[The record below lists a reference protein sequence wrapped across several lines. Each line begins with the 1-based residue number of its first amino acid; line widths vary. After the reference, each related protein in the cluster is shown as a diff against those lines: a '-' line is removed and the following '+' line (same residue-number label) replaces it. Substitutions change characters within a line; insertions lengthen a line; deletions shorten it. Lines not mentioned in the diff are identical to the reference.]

1 MDNQSNQTALIAGG
15 AGFLGSHI
23 AKRFYSEGY
32 RVIVLDGLLDGSGGN
47 EKNLLPILG
56 DVRFVKLDIREAD
69 SIADLIQESH
79 IVVDCMAWTAHRKAL
94 LDPIYDLRLNAESHL
109 HLLKHLHSGQKVVY
123 LGSRS
128 QYGIPDVSV
137 INEETSMIPVDI
149 QGIHKLAAE
158 SYYRV
163 YSRLRNLNVISLRF
177 PNCFGEN
184 QPTQGEDVGLVGG
197 FIRDLLD
204 RKLVEVFGSRRRRA
218 LVYAPDLAEV
228 VLRLSRTTMSG
239 FSAFNIKGKDIHI
252 KSLVELLIELIG
264 HGAYQLTPLPAD
276 ITAID
281 VGNAVFDN
289 TKLGEVIEDI
299 PLTELR
305 EALTVTIKYFKE
317 KM

>member
-1 MDNQSNQTALIAGG
+1 MDKKSAQTVLIAGG

-23 AKRFYSEGY
+23 AKTFYREGY
-32 RVIVLDGLLDGSGGN
+32 KVIVLDGLLFGCGGHI
-47 EKNLLPILG
+47 EHLQPILDNIQFIHL
-56 DVRFVKLDIREAD
+56 DVRDID
-69 SIADLIQESH
+69 SIQE
-79 IVVDCMAWTAHRKAL
+79 IVRESDIVIDCMAWTSHLKAL
-94 LDPIYDLRLNAESHL
+94 TDPIYDLRLNAESHL
-109 HLLKHLHSGQKVVY
+109 YLLQCLHPVQKIIF

-128 QYGIPDVSV
+128 QYGTPDVSV

-158 SYYRV
+158 SYYRIF
-163 YSRLRNLNVISLRF
+163 SRIRNLNVISLRF

-184 QPTQGEDVGLVGG
+184 QPVVGEDVGLVGG

-204 RKLVEVFGSRRRRA
+204 KKIVEVFGSRRRRA

-228 VLRLSRTTMSG
+228 ILRLSRTSING

-264 HGAYQLTPLPAD
+264 HGTYQLTPLPAN

-289 TKLGEVIEDI
+289 TKLGEIIEEI
-299 PLTELR
+299 PLTDLR
-305 EALTVTIKYFKE
+305 EALAVTIKYFKE
-317 KM
+317 KK

>member
-1 MDNQSNQTALIAGG
+1 MKKNSIQTTLIAGG

-23 AKRFYSEGY
+23 TKSFYLAGY
-32 RVIVLDGLLDGSGGN
+32 KVIVVDGLLEGSGGRI
-47 EKNLLPILG
+47 EHLQPIL
-56 DVRFVKLDIREAD
+56 DNIQFINLDICDVD
-69 SIADLIQESH
+69 SIKEIVRESD
-79 IVVDCMAWTAHRKAL
+79 IVVDCIAWTSHLKAL
-94 LDPIYDLRLNAESHL
+94 TDPVYDLRLNAESHL
-109 HLLKHLHSGQKVVY
+109 HLLKYLHSGQKIIF

-128 QYGIPDVSV
+128 QYGTPDVSV

-163 YSRLRNLNVISLRF
+163 FSRIRNLNVTSLRF

-184 QPTQGEDVGLVGG
+184 QPVQGEDVGLVGG

-204 RKLVEVFGSRRRRA
+204 KKLVEVFGSRRRRA

-228 VLRLSRTTMSG
+228 VLRLSRTPISG

-264 HGAYQLTPLPAD
+264 HGTYQITPLPAN

-289 TKLGEVIEDI
+289 TKLGEIIEEI
-299 PLTELR
+299 PLTDLR

>member
-1 MDNQSNQTALIAGG
+1 MDNHSDQIVLIAGG

-23 AKRFYSEGY
+23 AKRFFYEGY
-32 RVIVLDGLLDGSGGN
+32 KVIVVDGMLDGSGGN
-47 EKNLLPILG
+47 EKNLHSIQN
-56 DVRFVKLDIREAD
+56 DIRFIKLDICDVE
-69 SIADLIQESH
+69 SIADLIRESNV
-79 IVVDCMAWTAHRKAL
+79 VVDCMAWTAHRKAL
-94 LDPIYDLRLNAESHL
+94 NDPIYGLRLNAESHL
-109 HLLKHLHSGQKVVY
+109 HLLKYLHSGQKVIY

-137 INEETSMIPVDI
+137 INEETSMVPVDV

-228 VLRLSRTTMSG
+228 VLRLSRTPISG

-264 HGAYQLTPLPAD
+264 YGAYQLTSLPAD

-289 TKLGEVIEDI
+289 TKLGEIIEEI
-299 PLTELR
+299 PLTDLQ

>member
-1 MDNQSNQTALIAGG
+1 MNKDTNQIALVVGG
-15 AGFLGSHI
+15 AGFLGCHI
-23 AKRFYSEGY
+23 AKSFYNAGLK
-32 RVIVLDGLLDGSGGN
+32 VIVVDGLLKGSGGRM
-47 EKNLLPILG
+47 EHLQPILNQIE
-56 DVRFVKLDIREAD
+56 FIELDISNVDKISDVIRR
-69 SIADLIQESH
+69 SH
-79 IVVDCMAWTAHRKAL
+79 IVVDCMAWTSHIKAL
-94 LDPIYDLRLNAESHL
+94 SDPVYDLRLNAESHL
-109 HLLKHLHSGQKVVY
+109 HLIKHLHSGQKIIY

-128 QYGIPDVSV
+128 QYGVPDVSV

-163 YSRLRNLNVISLRF
+163 YSRIRELNVISLRF

-184 QPTQGEDVGLVGG
+184 QPVQGEDVGLVGG

-204 RKLVEVFGSRRRRA
+204 KKLVEVFGSRRRRA

-228 VLRLSRTTMSG
+228 VLRLSRTTIRG

-264 HGAYQLTPLPAD
+264 HGAYQLTPLPAN

-289 TKLGEVIEDI
+289 TKLGEIIEDI
-299 PLTELR
+299 PLTDLR
-305 EALTVTIKYFKE
+305 EALMVTIKYFKE

>member
-1 MDNQSNQTALIAGG
+1 MNNTLELTALVAGG

-23 AKRFYSEGY
+23 AKSFLNAGCK
-32 RVIVLDGLLDGSGGN
+32 VIVVDGLLEGSGGRM
-47 EKNLLPILG
+47 EHLQPILN
-56 DVRFVKLDIREAD
+56 RIEFIESDIRDAD
-69 SIADLIQESH
+69 KISDVIRGSH
-79 IVVDCMAWTAHRKAL
+79 IVVDCMAWTSHLKAL
-94 LDPIYDLRLNAESHL
+94 SDPVYDLRLNAESHL
-109 HLLKHLHSGQKVVY
+109 HLLKHLHSEQKIIY
-123 LGSRS
+123 FGSRS
-128 QYGIPDVSV
+128 QYGVPDVSV

-163 YSRLRNLNVISLRF
+163 YSRTRELNVISLRF

-184 QPTQGEDVGLVGG
+184 QPVQGEDVGLVGG

-204 RKLVEVFGSRRRRA
+204 KKLVEVFGSRRRRA

-228 VLRLSRTTMSG
+228 VLRLSRTTIRG

-264 HGAYQLTPLPAD
+264 HGAYQLTPLPAN

-289 TKLGEVIEDI
+289 TKLGEIIEDI
-299 PLTELR
+299 PLTDLR
-305 EALTVTIKYFKE
+305 EALMVTIKYFKE

>member
-1 MDNQSNQTALIAGG
+1 MDNTSGRIALIAGG

-23 AKRFYSEGY
+23 AKRFFYEGY
-32 RVIVLDGLLDGSGGN
+32 KVLVVDGLMDGSGGS
-47 EKNLLPILG
+47 EKNLYPIQKDIQLIKM
-56 DVRFVKLDIREAD
+56 DICESDSIIDMIRE
-69 SIADLIQESH
+69 SH
-79 IVVDCMAWTAHRKAL
+79 VVVDCMAWTAHRKAL
-94 LDPIYDLRLNAESHL
+94 VDPIYDLKLNAESHL
-109 HLLKHLHSGQKVVY
+109 YLLKHLHSAQKVIY

-137 INEETSMIPVDI
+137 INEETSMVPVDI

-163 YSRLRNLNVISLRF
+163 FSRLRNLNVISLRF

-204 RKLVEVFGSRRRRA
+204 KKLVEVFGSRRRRA

-228 VLRLSRTTMSG
+228 VLRLSHTPISG

-264 HGAYQLTPLPAD
+264 YGAYQLTPLPAD

-289 TKLGEVIEDI
+289 TKLGEVIDEI
-299 PLTELR
+299 PLTDLR
-305 EALTVTIKYFKE
+305 EALTATINYFKE

>member
-1 MDNQSNQTALIAGG
+1 MNENLNRTVLVAGG

-23 AKRFYSEGY
+23 AKRFFYEGY
-32 RVIVLDGLLDGSGGN
+32 KVLVLDGLLEGSGGD
-47 EKNLLPILG
+47 ERNLEPILRYI
-56 DVRFVKLDIREAD
+56 DFLKVDIRDAD
-69 SIADLIQESH
+69 QFADEIEKCHLI
-79 IVVDCMAWTAHRKAL
+79 VDCMAWTSRHKAL
-94 LDPIYDLRLNAESHL
+94 QDPIYDLQLNAESHL
-109 HLLKHLHSGQKVVY
+109 HLLKYLNSNQKIIY

-137 INEETSMIPVDI
+137 INEETAMVPVDI

-163 YSRLRNLNVISLRF
+163 YARLKKLNVISLRF

-197 FIRDLLD
+197 FIRSLLD
-204 RKLVEVFGSRRRRA
+204 KKLVEVFGIRRRRA

-228 VLRLSRTTMSG
+228 VLRLSKTPISG

-252 KSLVELLIELIG
+252 KSLVEILIELIG

-299 PLTELR
+299 PLTDLR
-305 EALTVTIKYFKE
+305 EALTATIKYFKE
-317 KM
+317 NL

>member
-1 MDNQSNQTALIAGG
+1 MKVNSDQIALIAGG

-23 AKRFYSEGY
+23 AKSFYHAGY
-32 RVIVLDGLLDGSGGN
+32 KVVVMDGLLDGSGGN
-47 EKNLLPILG
+47 ERNLQPIRNDIHFVQL
-56 DVRFVKLDIREAD
+56 DVRDAD
-69 SIADLIQESH
+69 TIADTIRASDV
-79 IVVDCMAWTAHRKAL
+79 IVDCMAWTSHRKAL
-94 LDPIYDLRLNAESHL
+94 QDPIYDLRLNAESHL
-109 HLLKHLHSGQKVVY
+109 HLLKHLHSGQKIVY

-137 INEETSMIPVDI
+137 INEETSMVPVDI

-163 YSRLRNLNVISLRF
+163 YSRLKNLNVISLRF

-228 VLRLSRTTMSG
+228 VLRLSRTPISG

-252 KSLVELLIELIG
+252 KSLVEMLIELIG

-289 TKLGEVIEDI
+289 TKLGEVIEEI
-299 PLTELR
+299 PLTDLR

>member
-1 MDNQSNQTALIAGG
+1 MNENLNRTVLVAGG

-23 AKRFYSEGY
+23 AKRFFYEGY
-32 RVIVLDGLLDGSGGN
+32 KVLVLDGLLEGSGGD
-47 EKNLLPILG
+47 ERNLEPILRYI
-56 DVRFVKLDIREAD
+56 DFLKVDIRDAD
-69 SIADLIQESH
+69 QFADEIEKCHLI
-79 IVVDCMAWTAHRKAL
+79 VDCMAWTSHHKAL
-94 LDPIYDLRLNAESHL
+94 QDPIYDLQLNAKSHL
-109 HLLKHLHSGQKVVY
+109 HLLKYLNSNQKIIY

-137 INEETSMIPVDI
+137 INEETAMVPVDI

-163 YSRLRNLNVISLRF
+163 YARLKKLNVISLRF

-197 FIRDLLD
+197 FIRSLLD
-204 RKLVEVFGSRRRRA
+204 KKLVEVFGIRRRRA

-228 VLRLSRTTMSG
+228 VLRLSKTPISG

-252 KSLVELLIELIG
+252 KSLVEILIELIG

-299 PLTELR
+299 PLTDLR
-305 EALTVTIKYFKE
+305 EALTATIKYFKE
-317 KM
+317 NL